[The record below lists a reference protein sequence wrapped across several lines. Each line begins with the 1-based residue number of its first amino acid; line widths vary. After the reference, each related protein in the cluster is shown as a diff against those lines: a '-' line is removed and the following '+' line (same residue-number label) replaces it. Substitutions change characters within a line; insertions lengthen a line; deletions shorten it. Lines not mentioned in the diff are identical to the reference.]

1 MISREEFETLVN
13 GLKSKVDET
22 TGALLSEDLLQ
33 IIANY
38 TLAIDE
44 INKLNESVTKLN
56 EEKEQLL
63 MVNGK
68 LYQQIGFDDK
78 SNTNNETGNEDEE
91 EISID
96 DIISEEGALI

>member
-1 MISREEFETLVN
+1 MISREEFENLVN

-56 EEKEQLL
+56 GEKEQLL

-78 SNTNNETGNEDEE
+78 SDTNETGNESEE

-96 DIISEEGALI
+96 DIINEEGELI

>member
-1 MISREEFETLVN
+1 MISREEFENLVN

-22 TGALLSEDLLQ
+22 TGALISEDLLQ

-56 EEKEQLL
+56 GEKEQLL

-78 SNTNNETGNEDEE
+78 SDANNEKGNESE

-96 DIISEEGALI
+96 DIISEEGELI

>member
-1 MISREEFETLVN
+1 MISREEFENLVN

-56 EEKEQLL
+56 GEKEQLL

-78 SNTNNETGNEDEE
+78 SDTNETGNESEE

-96 DIISEEGALI
+96 DIISEEGELI

>member
-56 EEKEQLL
+56 GEKEQLL

-78 SNTNNETGNEDEE
+78 SDTNETGNESEE

-96 DIISEEGALI
+96 DIINEEGELI